1 MILRSTIAGFLL
13 VLGALLSVPA
23 SLAVWQD
30 RAVLNEDHFVTTA
43 EEALADDAVQQALA
57 QRMTHEVLTRLDVQ
71 STIANRPDLAAL
83 QAILPTAIHD
93 AVYDVCLSVL
103 RSDSLAP
110 TRDAMLRASHRAVKA
125 LLLGDSRFIQQN
137 GERIMLD
144 LRPMIYE
151 VVRQLGG
158 EVAVQQAQAIAGPDF
173 GTIALVQGPDIRWLR
188 DIGDWIDRANP
199 LLPVLA
205 GAALLAAIAIAVNHV
220 RMLAWAGGALVLAV
234 TLTLLLLH
242 GPVRELATGWVDQPG
257 DRAAARAIYGTFL
270 DSFQAQEVVLG
281 LMALGVAIVSLL
293 ASLRP
298 QPGGARRGPAS

>member
-1 MILRSTIAGFLL
+1 RSVILRSTIAGFLL

-30 RAVLNEDHFVTTA
+30 RAVLNEDRFVTTA

-234 TLTLLLLH
+234 T
-242 GPVRELATGWVDQPG
+242 
-257 DRAAARAIYGTFL
+257 
-270 DSFQAQEVVLG
+270 
-281 LMALGVAIVSLL
+281 
-293 ASLRP
+293 
-298 QPGGARRGPAS
+298 